1 MRIMAAGHN
10 RNKIKKRKARKE
22 QEPCAARP
30 PARLPPGGEK
40 AGEDGGVTSRD
51 TEQPEP
57 SGDSQ
62 QERPAVSL

>member
-1 MRIMAAGHN
+1 MDNLENN
-10 RNKIKKRKARKE
+10 RNKKKEGGAE
-22 QEPCAARP
+22 TGAIPRP
-30 PARLPPGGEK
+30 PVSLPLGGEK

-51 TEQPEP
+51 MEQPVP

>member
-1 MRIMAAGHN
+1 MAAGHN
-10 RNKIKKRKARKE
+10 RHKIKKGKREKNRNHV
-22 QEPCAARP
+22 P